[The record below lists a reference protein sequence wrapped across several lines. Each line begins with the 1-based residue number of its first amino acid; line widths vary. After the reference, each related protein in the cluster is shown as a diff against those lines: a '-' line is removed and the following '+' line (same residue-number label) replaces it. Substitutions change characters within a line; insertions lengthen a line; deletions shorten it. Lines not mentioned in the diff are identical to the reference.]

1 MDNQPS
7 CTTCDLCKLRA
18 AGLPIPKYD
27 PMRHVTPSDTRPKV
41 KITKEL
47 LGRTIAALSRTTGEL
62 YGAVDVG
69 AELAI
74 VKELE
79 ALR

>member
-47 LGRTIAALSRTTGEL
+47 LGRAISTLNMFYDLDRTGIADRQLL
-62 YGAVDVG
+62 
-69 AELAI
+69 
-74 VKELE
+74 KELE